1 MVLSSRFAPSFLSY
15 KKHRVFWLFDVWYRE
30 GSSLKQRSNANA
42 QRSLNL
48 QPCRIVPG
56 RGTLPGMECKR
67 LSFLRTSGTD
77 LIKPWVYGCSGFWN
91 ILSTG
96 PSSITCPAYMTT
108 TRSHV

>member
-1 MVLSSRFAPSFLSY
+1 
-15 KKHRVFWLFDVWYRE
+15 
-30 GSSLKQRSNANA
+30 
-42 QRSLNL
+42 
-48 QPCRIVPG
+48 
-56 RGTLPGMECKR
+56 MECKR

-108 TRSHV
+108 TRSHVSATTPKSCVISITAVLTFHLIDVLILRFVLVSLRLGRLLVHLQSILLGHKREP